1 MPSARST
8 QSGMAILRSTQSLAP
23 IAVAELSPQ
32 SPRLQSEIAVSGFSY
47 EGVLGAPSLT
57 WGKLADV
64 KSLEGDTS
72 VARLEL
78 AAQPGDAGGP
88 VVDASGAVLGML
100 LPQTAQGRQLPAGV
114 SFAANAET
122 IRGAMEAA
130 GLEVQTQLAGAALPT
145 QALVNRATG
154 MTVLVSCWE

>member
-1 MPSARST
+1 
-8 QSGMAILRSTQSLAP
+8 
-23 IAVAELSPQ
+23 
-32 SPRLQSEIAVSGFSY
+32 
-47 EGVLGAPSLT
+47 
-57 WGKLADV
+57 
-64 KSLEGDTS
+64 
-72 VARLEL
+72 
-78 AAQPGDAGGP
+78 

-130 GLEVQTQLAGAALPT
+130 GLEVQTQLAGAALPN